1 MRATTPQPVSAAA
14 SATIPRILISVI
26 LPGPGAIQAQPA
38 VDDKGERTKAAGE
51 GLALEVAVSEDYY
64 GLPLVRP
71 IFDFAV
77 IKFCICGLFNAVTIL
92 VEYRKRSIDVAHLAG
107 INP

>member
-1 MRATTPQPVSAAA
+1 M
-14 SATIPRILISVI
+14 I
-26 LPGPGAIQAQPA
+26 LPGPDAIQAQPA
-38 VDDKGERTKAAGE
+38 VDDKGERAKAAGE

-92 VEYRKRSIDVAHLAG
+92 VEYRKRSVDVAHLAG